1 MFSDVKLTDWFYKA
15 LNVLWKRKLIA
26 GYPDGKFHP
35 QIPVDRAQAVAMISR
50 VYSRPW
56 DLVKEVTPSVVKIL
70 ATHKGA
76 TSLGSGVMLDT
87 EGFIATNVHVVTAGL
102 NVCSDIKIFCVKLP
116 SYGFNAKVL
125 TGDFGQD
132 IAILQCE
139 SIPSAYCKP
148 VKFAKEED
156 IIWMDEVFCFG
167 NPLGYLHTATKGII
181 SFEKRIFNGCEF
193 IQTDAAVNPGNSGG
207 GAFNLAG
214 ELIGLPTWKVV
225 WADEART
232 KPVDNISFITPVWH
246 VEKLYTQAKNKQN
259 VGLITGES
267 VEFILT

>member
-1 MFSDVKLTDWFYKA
+1 MFNDIKPTDWFYKA
-15 LNVLWKRKLIA
+15 LEILFKRKMIA
-26 GYPDGKFHP
+26 GFPDGSFKP
-35 QIPVDRAQAVAMISR
+35 DDPVNRAQATAMISR

-70 ATHKGA
+70 ATHNGV

-87 EGFIATNVHVVTAGL
+87 TGFIATNVHVVTVGL
-102 NVCSDIKIFCVKLP
+102 DVCSDIKVFCMKLP
-116 SYGFNAKVL
+116 SYGFNAEVL

-132 IAILQCE
+132 IAIIRCKGIPE
-139 SIPSAYCKP
+139 SYCKP
-148 VKFAKEED
+148 VKFAQEA
-156 IIWMDEVFCFG
+156 IWMDEVFCFG
-167 NPLGYLHTATKGII
+167 NPLGYLHSASKGIV
-181 SFEKRIFNGCEF
+181 SFEKRIFSGCEF

-225 WADEART
+225 WADQAKT
-232 KPVDNISFITPVWH
+232 IPVDNISFITPAWH
-246 VEKLYTQAKNKQN
+246 VEKFYNQAKSKQN
-259 VGLITGES
+259 IGLITGEP